1 MKLLKFKKKNAWLYI
16 ILALLVY
23 FSYYHYKTSVDF
35 GAILKDEKSY
45 SEKVAH
51 EEDRKEA
58 LARVEEKASSQKT
71 IEAMARADLYYLK
84 DGEILIIDGEDAEK

>member
-1 MKLLKFKKKNAWLYI
+1 M
-16 ILALLVY
+16 
-23 FSYYHYKTSVDF
+23 DF
-35 GAILKDEKSY
+35 GAILNDKKTY
-45 SEKVAH
+45 TEKVNH
-51 EEDRKEA
+51 EENRKEA